1 MTKENV
7 IEKLK
12 KIKAMAD
19 GAAAI
24 GSEEEAQAFA
34 EKLQKMLFEHKL
46 EMTDLEFEQFE
57 KEQPV
62 TTHRINYEQ
71 YPEIRLRSTRVEWI
85 EKLASIVARA
95 HFCRILVHPKS
106 SRITLVGRKND
117 VEICEYMLIT
127 LQRAVEKISKTAV
140 YQYMLECK
148 RERMPLEHGFRETF
162 ILAFIDRLMKRFDE
176 ERRVFTSDC
185 TALVRVNN
193 SEVAVA
199 AFMKSMRTKSA
210 SRLSNHVTWN
220 SEGHRR
226 GQAAADAVNL
236 RANVMKAGNIGP
248 NKLIA

>member
-71 YPEIRLRSTRVEWI
+71 YPEIRLRGTRVEWI
-85 EKLASIVARA
+85 ETLASIVARA
-95 HFCRILVHPKS
+95 HFCRILVHPHS
-106 SRITLVGRKND
+106 SRITLVGRKDD
-117 VEICEYMLIT
+117 VEVCEYMLIT

-148 RERMPLEHGFRETF
+148 RTRIPMEHGFRETF
-162 ILAFIDRLMKRFDE
+162 ILSFIDRLMKRFDE
-176 ERRVFTSDC
+176 ERRVRTSDC
-185 TALVRVNN
+185 MALVRVNN
-193 SEVAVA
+193 ADAAVA
-199 AFMKSMRTKSA
+199 AYMKGIRTKSA
-210 SRLSNHVTWN
+210 SRLSNRVTWN

-226 GQAAADAVNL
+226 GREAADAVNL
-236 RANVMKAGNIGP
+236 RANAVKAGNIGP